1 MVDNNTFR
9 LLDSAKVMAVCLIAN
24 SCVLFISKM
33 LFDNDLHLAQKRRKE
48 KNFAPLEKLCVE

>member
-9 LLDSAKVMAVCLIAN
+9 LLDSAKVMAVYLIAN

-33 LFDNDLHLAQKRRKE
+33 LFDYDLHIAQERRKE